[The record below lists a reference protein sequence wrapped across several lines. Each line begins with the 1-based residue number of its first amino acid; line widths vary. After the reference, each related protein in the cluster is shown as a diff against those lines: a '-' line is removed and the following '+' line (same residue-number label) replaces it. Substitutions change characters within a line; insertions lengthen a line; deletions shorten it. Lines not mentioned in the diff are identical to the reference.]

1 MMSHAFFR
9 QFVGWLKGRFF
20 PETKPSTPAQSPIEH
35 HQKETEAFLKVLR
48 LRDVMRPR
56 SSIVFLDRK
65 ASLEK
70 VCELFQTTQATALP
84 VFQAKLDTVVGVLSV
99 SDCLKALSEGRGAE
113 WTSYIR
119 PALFGPGSMSVFE
132 GVLEMSKRRM
142 SLILVVDE
150 YGGVDGWVCLE
161 TIFQSLLDHAYPFD
175 DISEIPPPQ
184 FQEDG
189 GIIVDAR
196 LPVDDL
202 KNFLGEGA
210 PVWAEKTQE
219 GIETIGGFVCH
230 RFGRVPFKGE
240 FFQDPSSGIRFE
252 IVEVDPRKVSL
263 LRLVL
268 PRFQA
273 SAGTPSAG
281 TPSGSHVF

>member
-1 MMSHAFFR
+1 MMSHGFFR
-9 QFVGWLKGRFF
+9 QSIEWLKDRLF
-20 PETKPSTPAQSPIEH
+20 PETKSPALAHSPIEQ

-99 SDCLKALSEGRGAE
+99 SECLKALGTGKESA

-142 SLILVVDE
+142 SFILVVDE

-175 DISEIPPPQ
+175 DVSDIPPPQ

-189 GIIVDAR
+189 GMIVDAR

-210 PVWAEKTQE
+210 PAWSEKTQE
-219 GIETIGGFVCH
+219 GIETVGGFVCH

-240 FFQDPSSGIRFE
+240 FFEDPSTGIRFE
-252 IVEVDPRKVSL
+252 IVAVDPRKVSL
-263 LRLVL
+263 VRLVL

-273 SAGTPSAG
+273 ASDTPSSV
-281 TPSGSHVF
+281 PHVS